1 MKKRMDKRNEKLR
14 VKKKLFIAVLS
25 FVLVI
30 AAGFGFNNLF
40 LDTKSEAGPV
50 VKQSPFTDLA
60 FNDMKI
66 SEIES
71 TAEKVDEELEETDDS
86 KEVVET
92 EEVKEQPKE
101 EIKEETKEQ
110 IKEEKIENIDLP
122 VAPPVRDLSL
132 FIANAKAHVYTLYT
146 DLEQGSGFLFN
157 SKGDILTSAHVV
169 KDASYVTVKNNNGQE
184 FNGQVIGISKTID
197 IALVR
202 VTELAGKQ
210 PMEMEMSKVGVGT
223 NVFALGSPGNIAN
236 SSSDGKI
243 TGTGKSFFD
252 EYQYNDLYEMDATIK
267 KGSSGG
273 PLIDA
278 DTERIL
284 GINSIILTDN
294 PKIGYAI
301 PIYSIVKQL
310 NAWSANP
317 INDGN
322 WEDDVQQNVKD
333 AYLSED
339 LLRSFIADYYE
350 LIPYSLNDKEL
361 AYYLSLLLPGSQAE
375 TEGKKLIEQLAGEG
389 RVFDPVKLSI
399 QQVNV
404 GDSEAIVEVSADFSY
419 HDEQKDSVQVL
430 SQQVS
435 YTVVIDEYGDY
446 QIKSIVTK

>member
-1 MKKRMDKRNEKLR
+1 MKKRMDKRNEKFR
-14 VKKKLFIAVLS
+14 VKKRLFIAVLS

-40 LDTKSEAGPV
+40 LDTESEAGPV

-66 SEIES
+66 NQIES
-71 TAEKVDEELEETDDS
+71 TAEKEEDEIEKTDEPKD
-86 KEVVET
+86 VVET
-92 EEVKEQPKE
+92 EEIKE
-101 EIKEETKEQ
+101 EIKEEV
-110 IKEEKIENIDLP
+110 KEEIIENEVIP

-184 FNGQVIGISKTID
+184 FNGQVIGISKTVD

-202 VTELAGKQ
+202 VTELSGKQ

-223 NVFALGSPGNIAN
+223 NVFALGSPENIAN
-236 SSSDGKI
+236 SSSEGKI
-243 TGTGKSFFD
+243 TGTGKNFFD

-294 PKIGYAI
+294 PKVGYAI

-317 INDGN
+317 IDNGN
-322 WEDDVQQNVKD
+322 WEDDVLQNVKD

-350 LIPYSLNDKEL
+350 LIPYSLNDKEI
-361 AYYLSLLLPGSQAE
+361 AYYLSFLLPGSQAE
-375 TEGKKLIEQLAGEG
+375 TEGKKLIEQFAGQD

-404 GDSEAIVEVSADFSY
+404 GDSEATVEVSADFSY
-419 HDEQKDSVQVL
+419 HDQQKDNVHVL